1 MDINIKD
8 TRLIVQLI
16 EISYGECFEVD
27 SSVPNYAD
35 KFVDR
40 YFMKIKGT
48 VPNKP
53 DDIMFV
59 DISNGETYS
68 LPRSVLVCPTRA
80 EVEVRGILR
89 R

>member
-1 MDINIKD
+1 MNIEIKD
-8 TRLIVQLI
+8 NRVVVQLS

-27 SSVPNYAD
+27 SSAKNYAD

-53 DDIMFV
+53 DDIMLV
-59 DISNGETYS
+59 DIRNGETYS
-68 LPRSVLVCPTRA
+68 LPRPTLVYPIRA
-80 EVEVRGILR
+80 KVEVKL
-89 R
+89 

>member
-1 MDINIKD
+1 MNIDIKD
-8 TRLIVQLI
+8 SRVVFQLI

-27 SSVPNYAD
+27 SSATNYAD

-53 DDIMFV
+53 NDIMFV

-68 LPRSVLVCPTRA
+68 LPRLTLIYPIRA
-80 EVEVRGILR
+80 KVEVKL
-89 R
+89 